1 MPLPALDPDGL
12 LPAGVHE
19 ASLEEIGKRFGR
31 FVETE
36 RRVQL
41 QDALVRFTA
50 EARATGLIA
59 ALIVNGSFMTGKAQP
74 EDIDIIVVL
83 RQGVDFT
90 MEFKPHEYNVLSARR
105 VKRRYPFDVR
115 YATPEAGTLDP
126 MIAFFA
132 EVRGRPGLRKGMVKV
147 TL

>member
-1 MPLPALDPDGL
+1 MPLPALDPDGH
-12 LPAGVHE
+12 LPDGVYD
-19 ASLEEIGKRFGR
+19 ASLEEVGKRFGC
-31 FVETE
+31 FVESD

-41 QDALVRFTA
+41 QAALVRFAA
-50 EARATGLIA
+50 EARETDLVA
-59 ALIVNGSFMTGKAQP
+59 ALIVNGSFTTGKAQP
-74 EDIDIIVVL
+74 ADIDIIVVL
-83 RQGVDFT
+83 RQGVNFT
-90 MEFKPHEYNVLSARR
+90 MDFKPHEYNVLSARR
-105 VKRRYPFDVR
+105 VRRRYPFDVR

>member
-1 MPLPALDPDGL
+1 MTLPALDPDGL
-12 LPAGVHE
+12 LPAGVHN
-19 ASLEEIGKRFGR
+19 ASLEEVGKRFGC

-41 QDALVRFTA
+41 QDALVRFAA
-50 EARATGLIA
+50 EARETGLVA
-59 ALIVNGSFMTGKAQP
+59 ALVVNGSFTTGKAQP

-83 RQGVDFT
+83 RQGVDFA
-90 MEFKPHEYNVLSARR
+90 MDFKPHEYNVLSARR

-115 YATPEAGTLDP
+115 YATQESGTLEP

-132 EVRGRPGLRKGMVKV
+132 EVKGRPGLRKGMVKV